1 MEVSATMPDL
11 DTRLAEAA
19 DRAALLARA
28 PGPKAARRRARARRR
43 RRAASAVLALVVV
56 AGLVAIGRG
65 AGLGLPTVDPLGQ
78 DRWQHLP
85 WRGLEA
91 AEWQATV
98 PDEVPQDPVVVA
110 ARGEQAGAPWRLVVY
125 PSTYR
130 PGGNGAPVDDV
141 CYILDWFLLDGPT
154 PPSWQAN
161 GTCAPEA
168 QATTVMAAGGP
179 GAGRQATAVIGR
191 APASAA
197 RVRLEL
203 RGRAPVETATVAARG
218 LPGRFYAAF
227 LARASYLERAV
238 ALDHGGRP
246 VGQAPGPGDLSRDRI
261 GGFPPTGPVAV
272 VGRTTTRAGEA
283 VELVVWPAREGYCLA
298 LDQGQGGGSSGCAT
312 ARSAPGVASVDILA
326 PQLHCSSSWSAGA
339 GSIRLRLALGGVPRS
354 ARTVRVEAAGT
365 RVEVPARDGGERLGR
380 AFFLAE
386 LPARRPLGPVRV
398 TALDGKGTAIG
409 SWALGR
415 CG

>member
-1 MEVSATMPDL
+1 MHDL
-11 DTRLAEAA
+11 DTRLAEAS

-28 PGPKAARRRARARRR
+28 PGPEAARRRARARRR
-43 RRAASAVLALVVV
+43 RRAGSAVLALVVV
-56 AGLVAIGRG
+56 AALVAIGRG

-85 WRGLEA
+85 WRGLKA

-98 PDEVPQDPVVVA
+98 PDEAPQDPVVVA
-110 ARGEQAGAPWRLVVY
+110 TRGEQAGAPWRLVVY

-141 CYILDWFLLDGPT
+141 CYILDWFWLDGPR
-154 PPSWQAN
+154 PPPWQAN

-179 GAGRQATAVIGR
+179 GAGRQVTAVIGR

-218 LPGRFYAAF
+218 LPGRFYAVF
-227 LARASYLERAV
+227 VARASYLERAV

-246 VGQAPGPGDLSRDRI
+246 VGRAPGPGDLSRDRP

-272 VGRTTTRAGEA
+272 VGRTITRAGD
-283 VELVVWPAREGYCLA
+283 VLELVVWPAREGYCLA
-298 LDQGQGGGSSGCAT
+298 LVQGQGGGSSGCAI
-312 ARSAPGVASVDILA
+312 ARSAPKFAGGGVLA
-326 PQLHCSSSWSAGA
+326 PQLHCSSSWTAKG
-339 GSIRLRLALGGVPRS
+339 GTTRLRLALGGVPRS

-365 RVEVPARDGGERLGR
+365 RVEVPATGELLGR

-386 LPARRPLGPVRV
+386 LPARRALRPVRV
-398 TALDGKGTAIG
+398 TALDGTGAAVG
-409 SWALGR
+409 SWTLGR

>member
-1 MEVSATMPDL
+1 
-11 DTRLAEAA
+11 
-19 DRAALLARA
+19 
-28 PGPKAARRRARARRR
+28 
-43 RRAASAVLALVVV
+43 VLALVVV
-56 AGLVAIGRG
+56 AALVAIGRG

-85 WRGLEA
+85 WRGLKA

-98 PDEVPQDPVVVA
+98 PDEAPQDPVVVA
-110 ARGEQAGAPWRLVVY
+110 TRGEQAGAPWRLVVY

-141 CYILDWFLLDGPT
+141 CYILDWFWLDGPR
-154 PPSWQAN
+154 PPPWQAN

-179 GAGRQATAVIGR
+179 GAGRQVTAVIGR

-218 LPGRFYAAF
+218 LPGRFYAVF
-227 LARASYLERAV
+227 VARASYLERAG

-246 VGQAPGPGDLSRDRI
+246 VGRAPGPGDLSRDRP

-272 VGRTTTRAGEA
+272 VGRTITRAGD
-283 VELVVWPAREGYCLA
+283 VLELVVWPAREGYCLA
-298 LDQGQGGGSSGCAT
+298 LVQGQGGGSSGCAI
-312 ARSAPGVASVDILA
+312 ARSAPKFAGGGVLA
-326 PQLHCSSSWSAGA
+326 PQLHCSSSWTAKG
-339 GSIRLRLALGGVPRS
+339 GTTRLRLALGGVPRS

-365 RVEVPARDGGERLGR
+365 RVEVPATDGGELLGR

-386 LPARRPLGPVRV
+386 LPARRALRPVRV
-398 TALDGKGTAIG
+398 TALDGTGAAVG
-409 SWALGR
+409 SWTLGR